1 MKGILVANANANAAR
16 QIAAVLRSAGLP
28 VFGVA
33 VSGAKVLDFCRS
45 RGEVCVCGGFLPDMP
60 LRRLTEMAGGRC
72 DFILTLKATEW
83 PLLQDVTALGVR
95 IPIVRTDLIA
105 TVNLMF
111 SLDQPPSLLV
121 KKRMEA
127 GQEDEK
133 KVLLRAKELLMQR
146 NGLSESQAHRFLQ
159 KKSMNAGNKLIESA
173 WITLLRT

>member
-1 MKGILVANANANAAR
+1 M
-16 QIAAVLRSAGLP
+16 
-28 VFGVA
+28 
-33 VSGAKVLDFCRS
+33 
-45 RGEVCVCGGFLPDMP
+45 
-60 LRRLTEMAGGRC
+60 
-72 DFILTLKATEW
+72 
-83 PLLQDVTALGVR
+83 
-95 IPIVRTDLIA
+95 RTDLIA

-121 KKRMEA
+121 KKRMET

-146 NGLSESQAHRFLQ
+146 NGLSENQAHRFLQ